1 MWGID
6 FTEINPALALEAVHE
21 GFERHLIMEVAGR
34 KDGVLKLMPPLTI
47 EDEVLK
53 EGLAI
58 VKASVEA
65 VLKKA

>member
-34 KDGVLKLMPPLTI
+34 KDAVLKLMPPLTVP
-47 EDEVLK
+47 EDILR

-65 VLKKA
+65 ALK

>member
-6 FTEINPALALEAVHE
+6 FSKIDASLAIKAVHE
-21 GFERHLIMEVAGR
+21 GFDRHLIMEVAGR
-34 KDGVLKLMPPLTI
+34 KDAVLKLMPPLTI
-47 EDEVLK
+47 QEDVLY

-65 VLKKA
+65 VLK